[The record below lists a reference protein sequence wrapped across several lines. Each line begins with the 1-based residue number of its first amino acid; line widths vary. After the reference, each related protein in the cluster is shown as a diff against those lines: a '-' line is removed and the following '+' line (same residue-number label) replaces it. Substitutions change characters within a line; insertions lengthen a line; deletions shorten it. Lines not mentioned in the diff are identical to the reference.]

1 MCHVWTR
8 IFIIRKEGGFMSD
21 KKMFMSSL
29 APFFKEYVAP
39 RYLKGTCPSIII
51 NALRSLDRFLV
62 SSGYDKDYLLQDEY
76 DKWAKTL
83 ANLSPM
89 TIYTYKCSLINFLQF
104 MNRIGHESF
113 VPIRPKYPA
122 SDFVPYI
129 FSHAEMERIF
139 KCLDGMRVRPK
150 RSTTV
155 LMVMP
160 AIIRMLYSTGI
171 RIGEALTLRNR
182 DVDFKRRILILND
195 TKNNCQRF
203 APINKSLEGVL
214 KRYVKY
220 RDKMPVKGAKSL
232 DGFFFIS
239 YRGKPISHGNVYD
252 TFIKVLKAAGIER
265 MSNHKGPNLHS
276 IRHTACMH
284 ALKKLVDS
292 GVDMYCGLPILSAF
306 MGHKNVYD
314 TESYIHLSAEYYPD
328 ILDKVSGIDEG
339 IRNIMA
345 KAIIN
350 K

>member
-1 MCHVWTR
+1 MSH
-8 IFIIRKEGGFMSD
+8 KELFT
-21 KKMFMSSL
+21 SSL
-29 APFFKEYVAP
+29 APFLKEYIAP
-39 RYLKGTCPSIII
+39 RYLKGTCPSVVI
-51 NALRSLDRFLV
+51 NALRSLDKFLV
-62 SSGYDKDYLLQDEY
+62 SIGYGKDYLLQSEY
-76 DKWAKTL
+76 DEWSKSL
-83 ANLSPM
+83 VNLRPT
-89 TIYTYKCSLINFLQF
+89 TIYAYKCSAINFLLF
-104 MNRIGHESF
+104 MNRVGHESF

-139 KCLDGMRVRPK
+139 ICLDKMRVRPK

-160 AIIRMLYSTGI
+160 AIVRMLYSTGV
-171 RIGEALTLRNR
+171 RIGEALALRNR
-182 DVDFKRRILILND
+182 DVDFERSILILND
-195 TKNNCQRF
+195 TKNNCQRL

-214 KRYVKY
+214 RRYVKY
-220 RDKMPVKGAKSL
+220 RDKMPVKGAKSP

-252 TFIKVLKAAGIER
+252 TFIKVLTEAGIER
-265 MSNHKGPNLHS
+265 KSDHKGPNLHS

-292 GVDMYCGLPILSAF
+292 GMDMYCGLPILSAF

-314 TESYIHLSAEYYPD
+314 TESYIHLSAEYYPG
-328 ILDKVSGIDEG
+328 ILGRASGIDEG

-345 KAIIN
+345 KAIID